1 MAMELSDKHWKLVF
15 SDGGEKRR
23 HETTEAGH
31 RMKLVEAIKKAKEKF
46 DLLSEAKVVS
56 CYEAGRDGFWLHR
69 YLVSLGI
76 ENQVVDS
83 SSIETNRRKRR
94 AKTDRIDAVK
104 LLTMLRRYWGGERGL
119 WSVVRVPSVK
129 DEEGRRLH
137 RELASL
143 QKERTRHRNLIRGLL
158 VAQGLRLEPNGDFL
172 KRLENLTLWDGAP
185 LPLEIKGELE
195 REYQRLSL
203 VEAQRRALEKTRK
216 SRLRQAD
223 TASLQ
228 RVVQLMGL
236 RAIGPNCAWLL
247 VMEFFAWRGFRN
259 RRELGACAGLT
270 GTPYDSGGS
279 KRDQGI
285 SKAGNR
291 RARTMMIEIVW
302 LWLRYQPNSKL
313 SRWFRERFAGGGAR
327 MRRVG
332 IVALARLA
340 GRVMALRHVAGGCGG
355 QGRRLRGERPRR
367 GEEWQAEV
375 GERWKI
381 RNEVSGW

>member
-1 MAMELSDKHWKLVF
+1 MTLQSKDNAVERKLYMAMELSDKCWKLVF

-23 HETTEAGH
+23 HEMMEAGH
-31 RMKLVEAIKKAKEKF
+31 RMELVEAIRKVKEKF
-46 DLLSEAKVVS
+46 DLSSEAKVVS

-69 YLVSLGI
+69 YLVTLGV

-94 AKTDRIDAVK
+94 AKTDRIDGVK
-104 LLTMLRRYWGGERGL
+104 LLTMLIRYWGGERGL
-119 WSVVRVPSVK
+119 WSVVRVPSVE

-143 QKERTRHRNLIRGLL
+143 NKERTRHRNRIRGLL
-158 VAQGLRLEPNGDFL
+158 VAQGLRLEPKDDFL
-172 KRLENLTLWDGAP
+172 PRLEALILWDGAP
-185 LPLEIKGELE
+185 LPLELKGELE
-195 REYQRLSL
+195 REYQRLRL
-203 VEAQRRALEKTRK
+203 VEAQRRVLEGTRK
-216 SRLRQAD
+216 SRLGQAD
-223 TASLQ
+223 TASVQ

-259 RRELGACAGLT
+259 RRQLGACAGLT
-270 GTPYDSGGS
+270 GTPYDSGAS

-291 RARTMMIEIVW
+291 RVRTMMIEIAW

-313 SRWFRERFAGGGAR
+313 SRWF
-327 MRRVG
+327 V
-332 IVALARLA
+332 LYLLKA
-340 GRVMALRHVAGGCGG
+340 GRPAHLV
-355 QGRRLRGERPRR
+355 P
-367 GEEWQAEV
+367 
-375 GERWKI
+375 
-381 RNEVSGW
+381 

>member
-1 MAMELSDKHWKLVF
+1 MNRVALQSKDNAGEQKLYMAMELSDKCWKLVF
-15 SDGGEKRR
+15 SDGGDKRR
-23 HETTEAGH
+23 HETMEAGH
-31 RMKLVEAIKKAKEKF
+31 RMELVEAIRKAKEKF
-46 DLLSEAKVVS
+46 DLSSEAKVVS

-69 YLVSLGI
+69 YLVTLGVDS
-76 ENQVVDS
+76 QVVDS

-94 AKTDRIDAVK
+94 AKTDRIDGVK
-104 LLTMLRRYWGGERGL
+104 LLTMLMRYWGGERGL
-119 WSVVRVPSVK
+119 WSVVRVPSVE

-143 QKERTRHRNLIRGLL
+143 NKERTRHRNRIRGLL
-158 VAQGLRLEPNGDFL
+158 VAQGLRLEPKGDFL
-172 KRLENLTLWDGAP
+172 QRLEALTRWDGAP
-185 LPLEIKGELE
+185 LPLELKGELE
-195 REYQRLSL
+195 REYQRLRL
-203 VEAQRRALEKTRK
+203 VEAQRRALENTRK

-223 TASLQ
+223 TASVQ

-247 VMEFFAWRGFRN
+247 VMEFFAWREFRN
-259 RRELGACAGLT
+259 RRQLGACAGLT
-270 GTPYDSGGS
+270 GTPYDSGAS

-291 RARTMMIEIVW
+291 RVRTMMIEIAW

-332 IVALARLA
+332 IVALARRLLVALWRYVEDGMLPEGAELKAA
-340 GRVMALRHVAGGCGG
+340 G
-355 QGRRLRGERPRR
+355 
-367 GEEWQAEV
+367 
-375 GERWKI
+375 
-381 RNEVSGW
+381 

>member
-1 MAMELSDKHWKLVF
+1 MNRVALQSKDNAGEQKLYMAMELSDKCWRLVF

-23 HETTEAGH
+23 HETMEAGH
-31 RMKLVEAIKKAKEKF
+31 RMELVEAIRKAKEKF
-46 DLLSEAKVVS
+46 DLSSEAKVVS

-69 YLVSLGI
+69 YLVTLGV

-94 AKTDRIDAVK
+94 AKTDRIDGVK
-104 LLTMLRRYWGGERGL
+104 LLTMLMRYWGGERGL
-119 WSVVRVPSVK
+119 WSVVRVPSVE

-143 QKERTRHRNLIRGLL
+143 NKERTRHRNRIRGLL
-158 VAQGLRLEPNGDFL
+158 VTQGLRLEPKGDFL
-172 KRLENLTLWDGAP
+172 QRLEALTLWDGAP
-185 LPLEIKGELE
+185 LPLELKGELE
-195 REYQRLSL
+195 REYQRLRL
-203 VEAQRRALEKTRK
+203 VEAQRRALENTRK

-223 TASLQ
+223 MASVQ

-247 VMEFFAWRGFRN
+247 VMEFFAWREFRN
-259 RRELGACAGLT
+259 RRQLGACAGLT
-270 GTPYDSGGS
+270 GTPYDSGAS

-291 RARTMMIEIVW
+291 RVRTMMIEIAW

-332 IVALARLA
+332 IVALARRLLVALWRYVEDGMLPEGAELKAA
-340 GRVMALRHVAGGCGG
+340 G
-355 QGRRLRGERPRR
+355 
-367 GEEWQAEV
+367 
-375 GERWKI
+375 
-381 RNEVSGW
+381 

>member
-1 MAMELSDKHWKLVF
+1 MNRVALQSKDNTVEQKLYMAMELSDKQWKLVF

-23 HETTEAGH
+23 HETMEAGH
-31 RMKLVEAIKKAKEKF
+31 RMELVEAIRKAKEKF
-46 DLLSEAKVVS
+46 GLSPEVGVVS

-94 AKTDRIDAVK
+94 AKTDRIDGVK
-104 LLTMLRRYWGGERGL
+104 LLTMLMRYWGGERGL
-119 WSVVRVPSVK
+119 WSVVRVPNVE

-143 QKERTRHRNLIRGLL
+143 NKERTRHRNRIRGLL
-158 VAQGLRLEPNGDFL
+158 VAQGLRLEPKGDFL
-172 KRLENLTLWDGAP
+172 QRLEALTLWDGAP
-185 LPLEIKGELE
+185 LPLELKGELE

-216 SRLRQAD
+216 SRVRQAD
-223 TASLQ
+223 TASVQ

-259 RRELGACAGLT
+259 RRQLGACAGLT
-270 GTPYDSGGS
+270 GTPYDSGSS

-291 RARTMMIEIVW
+291 RVRTMMVEIAW

-313 SRWFRERFAGGGAR
+313 SHWFRERFAGGGAR

-332 IVALARLA
+332 IVALARRLL
-340 GRVMALRHVAGGCGG
+340 VALWRYLEDGVLPEG
-355 QGRRLRGERPRR
+355 
-367 GEEWQAEV
+367 AEL
-375 GERWKI
+375 KAAA
-381 RNEVSGW
+381 

>member
-1 MAMELSDKHWKLVF
+1 MTPQSKDNAVEGKLYMAMELSDKCWKLVF

-23 HETTEAGH
+23 HETMEAGH
-31 RMKLVEAIKKAKEKF
+31 RMELVEAIRKAKEKF
-46 DLLSEAKVVS
+46 DLSSEAKVVS

-69 YLVSLGI
+69 YLVTLGV

-94 AKTDRIDAVK
+94 AKTDRIDGVK
-104 LLTMLRRYWGGERGL
+104 LLTMLIRYWGGERGL
-119 WSVVRVPSVK
+119 WSVVRVPSVE

-143 QKERTRHRNLIRGLL
+143 NKERTRHRNRIRGLL
-158 VAQGLRLEPNGDFL
+158 VAQGLRLEPKGDFL
-172 KRLENLTLWDGAP
+172 QRLETLTLWDGAP
-185 LPLEIKGELE
+185 LPLELKGELE

-203 VEAQRRALEKTRK
+203 VEAQRRALEQTRK

-223 TASLQ
+223 TASVQ

-259 RRELGACAGLT
+259 RRQLGACAGLT

-291 RARTMMIEIVW
+291 RVRAMMIEIAW

-332 IVALARLA
+332 IVALARRLLVALWRYLEDGMLPEGAELKAA
-340 GRVMALRHVAGGCGG
+340 G
-355 QGRRLRGERPRR
+355 
-367 GEEWQAEV
+367 
-375 GERWKI
+375 
-381 RNEVSGW
+381 

>member
-1 MAMELSDKHWKLVF
+1 MNRVALQSKDNTVEQKLYMAMELSDKCWKLVF

-23 HETTEAGH
+23 HETMEAGH
-31 RMKLVEAIKKAKEKF
+31 RMELVEAIRKAKEKF
-46 DLLSEAKVVS
+46 DLSSEAKVVS

-69 YLVSLGI
+69 YLVTLGV

-94 AKTDRIDAVK
+94 AKTDRIDGVK
-104 LLTMLRRYWGGERGL
+104 LLTMLMRYWGGERGL
-119 WSVVRVPSVK
+119 WSVVRVPTVE

-143 QKERTRHRNLIRGLL
+143 NKERTRHRNRIRGLL

-172 KRLENLTLWDGAP
+172 QRLEALTLWDGAP
-185 LPLEIKGELE
+185 LPLELKGELE
-195 REYQRLSL
+195 REYQRLRL

-223 TASLQ
+223 TASVQ
-228 RVVQLMGL
+228 QVVQLMGL

-259 RRELGACAGLT
+259 RRQLGACAGLT

-291 RARTMMIEIVW
+291 RVRTMMIEIAW

-332 IVALARLA
+332 IVALARRLLVALWRYLEDGMLPEGAELKAA
-340 GRVMALRHVAGGCGG
+340 G
-355 QGRRLRGERPRR
+355 
-367 GEEWQAEV
+367 
-375 GERWKI
+375 
-381 RNEVSGW
+381 

>member
-1 MAMELSDKHWKLVF
+1 MNRVALQSKDNTVEQKLYMAMELSDKQWKLVF

-23 HETTEAGH
+23 HETIEAGDC
-31 RMKLVEAIKKAKEKF
+31 MELVEAIRKAKEKF
-46 DLLSEAKVVS
+46 DLSSEAKVVS

-69 YLVSLGI
+69 YLVTLGV

-94 AKTDRIDAVK
+94 AKTDRIDGVK
-104 LLTMLRRYWGGERGL
+104 LLTMLMRYWGGERGL
-119 WSVVRVPSVK
+119 WSVVRVPSVE

-143 QKERTRHRNLIRGLL
+143 NKERTRHRNRIRGLL
-158 VAQGLRLEPNGDFL
+158 VAQGLRLEPKGDFL
-172 KRLENLTLWDGAP
+172 QRLEALILWDGAP
-185 LPLEIKGELE
+185 LPLELKGELE
-195 REYQRLSL
+195 REYQRLRL

-223 TASLQ
+223 TASVQ

-259 RRELGACAGLT
+259 RRQLGACAGLT
-270 GTPYDSGGS
+270 GTPYDSGSS

-291 RARTMMIEIVW
+291 RVRTMMVEIAW
-302 LWLRYQPNSKL
+302 LWLRYQPSSKL
-313 SRWFRERFAGGGAR
+313 SHWFRERFAGGGAR

-332 IVALARLA
+332 IVALARRLL
-340 GRVMALRHVAGGCGG
+340 VALWRYVEDGVLPEG
-355 QGRRLRGERPRR
+355 
-367 GEEWQAEV
+367 AEL
-375 GERWKI
+375 KAAA
-381 RNEVSGW
+381 

>member
-1 MAMELSDKHWKLVF
+1 MNRVTLQSNDNAVEQVLYIAMELSDKHWKLVF

-23 HETTEAGH
+23 HETIEAGH
-31 RMKLVEAIKKAKEKF
+31 RIELVEAIKKAKEKF
-46 DLLSEAKVVS
+46 GLSPEAKVVS

-94 AKTDRIDAVK
+94 AKTDRIDGVK
-104 LLTMLRRYWGGERGL
+104 LLTMLMRYWGGERGL
-119 WSVVRVPSVK
+119 WSVVRVPSVE

-143 QKERTRHRNLIRGLL
+143 QKERTRHRNRIRSLL

-172 KRLENLTLWDGAP
+172 KRLEVLTLWDGTP
-185 LPLEIKGELE
+185 LPAELKGELE
-195 REYQRLSL
+195 REYQRLRL
-203 VEAQRRALEKTRK
+203 VEEQRRALEKTRK
-216 SRLRQAD
+216 RRLGQAD
-223 TASLQ
+223 SARLQ
-228 RVVQLMGL
+228 GVVQLMGL

-270 GTPYDSGGS
+270 GTPYDSGSS

-291 RARTMMIEIVW
+291 RVRAMMIEIAW
-302 LWLRYQPNSKL
+302 LCLRYQPNSKL
-313 SRWFRERFAGGGAR
+313 SRWFCERFAGGGAR

-332 IVALARLA
+332 IVALARRLLVALWRYLEEGMLPEGAELKAA
-340 GRVMALRHVAGGCGG
+340 G
-355 QGRRLRGERPRR
+355 
-367 GEEWQAEV
+367 
-375 GERWKI
+375 
-381 RNEVSGW
+381 

>member
-1 MAMELSDKHWKLVF
+1 MNRVALQSEDNTAERVLYMAMELSDKHWKLVF

-23 HETTEAGH
+23 HEAMEAGH
-31 RMKLVEAIKKAKEKF
+31 RMELVEAVKKAKEKF
-46 DLLSEAKVVS
+46 GLSPEAGVVS

-83 SSIETNRRKRR
+83 SSIEINRRKRR
-94 AKTDRIDAVK
+94 VKTDRIDGVK
-104 LLTMLRRYWGGERGL
+104 LLTMLMRYWGGERGL
-119 WSVVRVPSVK
+119 WSVVRVPSIE

-143 QKERTRHRNLIRGLL
+143 QKERTRHRNRIRGLL
-158 VAQGLRLEPNGDFL
+158 VAQGLRLEPDRDFL
-172 KRLENLTLWDGAP
+172 KRLEALTLWDGTL
-185 LPLEIKGELE
+185 LPTELKDELE
-195 REYQRLSL
+195 REYQRLRL
-203 VEAQRRALEKTRK
+203 VEAQRCALEGTRK
-216 SRLRQAD
+216 RRLGQAD
-223 TASLQ
+223 TARLQ

-259 RRELGACAGLT
+259 RRQLGACAGLT

-279 KRDQGI
+279 QRDQGV

-291 RARTMMIEIVW
+291 RVRTMMIEIAW

-332 IVALARLA
+332 IVALARRLLVALWRYLEEGVLPEGAELKAA
-340 GRVMALRHVAGGCGG
+340 G
-355 QGRRLRGERPRR
+355 
-367 GEEWQAEV
+367 
-375 GERWKI
+375 
-381 RNEVSGW
+381 

>member
-1 MAMELSDKHWKLVF
+1 MNRVALQSKDNAGEQKLYMAMELSDKCWKLVF
-15 SDGGEKRR
+15 SDGGDKRR
-23 HETTEAGH
+23 HETMEAGH
-31 RMKLVEAIKKAKEKF
+31 RMELVEAIRKAKEKF
-46 DLLSEAKVVS
+46 DLSSEAKVVS

-69 YLVSLGI
+69 YLVTLGVD
-76 ENQVVDS
+76 NQVVDS

-94 AKTDRIDAVK
+94 AKTDRIDGVK
-104 LLTMLRRYWGGERGL
+104 LLTMLMRYWGGERGL
-119 WSVVRVPSVK
+119 WSVVRVPSVE

-143 QKERTRHRNLIRGLL
+143 NKERTRHRNRIRGLL
-158 VAQGLRLEPNGDFL
+158 VAQGLRLEPKGDFL
-172 KRLENLTLWDGAP
+172 QRLEALTLWDGAP
-185 LPLEIKGELE
+185 LPLELKGELE
-195 REYQRLSL
+195 REYQRLRL
-203 VEAQRRALEKTRK
+203 VEAQRRALENTRK

-223 TASLQ
+223 TASVQ

-247 VMEFFAWRGFRN
+247 VMEFFAWREFRN
-259 RRELGACAGLT
+259 RRQLGACAGLT
-270 GTPYDSGGS
+270 GTPYDSGAS

-291 RARTMMIEIVW
+291 RVRTMMIEIAW

-332 IVALARLA
+332 IVALARRLLVALGRYVEDGMLPEGAELKAA
-340 GRVMALRHVAGGCGG
+340 G
-355 QGRRLRGERPRR
+355 
-367 GEEWQAEV
+367 
-375 GERWKI
+375 
-381 RNEVSGW
+381 

>member
-1 MAMELSDKHWKLVF
+1 MNRVALQSNDNAVERVLYMAMELSDKQWKLVF

-23 HETTEAGH
+23 HETMEAGH
-31 RMKLVEAIKKAKEKF
+31 RMELVEAIRKAKEKF
-46 DLLSEAKVVS
+46 DLSSEAKVVS

-69 YLVSLGI
+69 YLVTLGV

-94 AKTDRIDAVK
+94 AKTDRIDGVK
-104 LLTMLRRYWGGERGL
+104 LLTMLMRYWGGERGL
-119 WSVVRVPSVK
+119 WSVVRVPSLE

-143 QKERTRHRNLIRGLL
+143 NKERTRHRNRIRGLL
-158 VAQGLRLEPNGDFL
+158 VAQGLRLEPKGDFL
-172 KRLENLTLWDGAP
+172 QRLEALTLWDGAP
-185 LPLEIKGELE
+185 LPLELKGELE
-195 REYQRLSL
+195 REYQRLRL

-216 SRLRQAD
+216 SRLRQAH

-228 RVVQLMGL
+228 RVVRLMSL

-259 RRELGACAGLT
+259 RRQLGACAGLT
-270 GTPYDSGGS
+270 GTPYDSGAS

-291 RARTMMIEIVW
+291 RVRTMMVEIAW

-313 SRWFRERFAGGGAR
+313 SHWFGERFSGGGAR

-332 IVALARLA
+332 IVALARRLL
-340 GRVMALRHVAGGCGG
+340 VALWRYLEDGVLPEG
-355 QGRRLRGERPRR
+355 
-367 GEEWQAEV
+367 AEL
-375 GERWKI
+375 KAAA
-381 RNEVSGW
+381 

>member
-1 MAMELSDKHWKLVF
+1 MNRVTLQSNDNTAERVLYMAMELSDKHWKLVF

-23 HETTEAGH
+23 HETMEAGH
-31 RMKLVEAIKKAKEKF
+31 RIELVEAIKKAKEKF
-46 DLLSEAKVVS
+46 GLSHDAKVVS

-69 YLVSLGI
+69 YLMSLGI

-94 AKTDRIDAVK
+94 VKTDRIDGVK
-104 LLTMLRRYWGGERGL
+104 LLTMLTRYWGGERGL
-119 WSVVRVPSVK
+119 WSVVRVPSVE
-129 DEEGRRLH
+129 DEEARRLH

-143 QKERTRHRNLIRGLL
+143 QKERTRHRNRIRGLL

-172 KRLENLTLWDGAP
+172 KRLESLTLWDGTP
-185 LPLEIKGELE
+185 LPTELKGELE

-203 VEAQRRALEKTRK
+203 VEEQRRALEKTRK
-216 SRLRQAD
+216 GRLGQAD
-223 TASLQ
+223 TARLQ

-236 RAIGPNCAWLL
+236 RAIGPSCAWLL

-279 KRDQGI
+279 RRDQGI

-291 RARTMMIEIVW
+291 RVRTMMIEIAW

-313 SRWFRERFAGGGAR
+313 SRWFRERFTGGGAR

-332 IVALARLA
+332 IVALARRLL
-340 GRVMALRHVAGGCGG
+340 VALWRY
-355 QGRRLRGERPRR
+355 L
-367 GEEWQAEV
+367 EEGVLPEGAELKAT
-375 GERWKI
+375 G
-381 RNEVSGW
+381 

>member
-1 MAMELSDKHWKLVF
+1 MTLQSKDNAVEGKLYMAMELSDKCWKLVF

-23 HETTEAGH
+23 HETMEAGH
-31 RMKLVEAIKKAKEKF
+31 RMELVEAIRKAKEKF
-46 DLLSEAKVVS
+46 DLSSEAKVVS

-69 YLVSLGI
+69 YLVTLGV

-94 AKTDRIDAVK
+94 AKTDRIDGVK
-104 LLTMLRRYWGGERGL
+104 LLTMLIRYWGGERGL
-119 WSVVRVPSVK
+119 WSVVRVPSVE

-143 QKERTRHRNLIRGLL
+143 NKERTRHRNRIRGLL
-158 VAQGLRLEPNGDFL
+158 VAQGLRLEPKGDFL
-172 KRLENLTLWDGAP
+172 QRLEALTLWDGAP
-185 LPLEIKGELE
+185 LPLELKGELE

-203 VEAQRRALEKTRK
+203 VEAQRRALEQTRK

-223 TASLQ
+223 TASVQ

-259 RRELGACAGLT
+259 RRQLGACAGLT

-291 RARTMMIEIVW
+291 RVRAMMIEIAW

-332 IVALARLA
+332 IVALARRLLVALWRYLEDGMLPEGAELKAA
-340 GRVMALRHVAGGCGG
+340 G
-355 QGRRLRGERPRR
+355 
-367 GEEWQAEV
+367 
-375 GERWKI
+375 
-381 RNEVSGW
+381 

>member
-1 MAMELSDKHWKLVF
+1 MNRVALQSKDNTVEQKLYMAMELSDKQWKLVF

-23 HETTEAGH
+23 HETMEAGH
-31 RMKLVEAIKKAKEKF
+31 RMELVEAIRKAKEKF
-46 DLLSEAKVVS
+46 GLSPEVGVVS

-76 ENQVVDS
+76 ENQLVDS

-94 AKTDRIDAVK
+94 AKTDRIDGVK
-104 LLTMLRRYWGGERGL
+104 LLTMLMRYWGGERGL
-119 WSVVRVPSVK
+119 WSVVRVPNVE

-143 QKERTRHRNLIRGLL
+143 NKERTRHRNRIRGLL
-158 VAQGLRLEPNGDFL
+158 VAQGLHLEPKDDFLQRLEA
-172 KRLENLTLWDGAP
+172 LTLWDGAP
-185 LPLEIKGELE
+185 LPLELKGELE

-223 TASLQ
+223 TASVQ

-259 RRELGACAGLT
+259 RRQLGACAGLT
-270 GTPYDSGGS
+270 GTPYDSGSS

-291 RARTMMIEIVW
+291 RVRTMMVEIAW

-313 SRWFRERFAGGGAR
+313 SHWFRERFAGGGAR

-332 IVALARLA
+332 IVALARRLL
-340 GRVMALRHVAGGCGG
+340 VALWRYLEDGVLPEG
-355 QGRRLRGERPRR
+355 
-367 GEEWQAEV
+367 AEL
-375 GERWKI
+375 KAAA
-381 RNEVSGW
+381 

>member
-1 MAMELSDKHWKLVF
+1 MNRVALQSKDNAVEGVLYMAMELSDKCWKLVF

-23 HETTEAGH
+23 HETMEAGH
-31 RMKLVEAIKKAKEKF
+31 RMELVEAIRKAKEKF
-46 DLLSEAKVVS
+46 DLSSEAKVVS

-69 YLVSLGI
+69 YLVTLGV

-94 AKTDRIDAVK
+94 AKTDRIDGVK
-104 LLTMLRRYWGGERGL
+104 LLTMLMRYWGGERGL
-119 WSVVRVPSVK
+119 WSVVRVPSVE

-137 RELASL
+137 RELGSL
-143 QKERTRHRNLIRGLL
+143 QKERTRHRNRIRGLL

-172 KRLENLTLWDGAP
+172 QRLEALTLWDGAP
-185 LPLEIKGELE
+185 LPLELKGELE
-195 REYQRLSL
+195 REYQRLRL
-203 VEAQRRALEKTRK
+203 VEAQRRALEKTRT

-223 TASLQ
+223 TASVQ
-228 RVVQLMGL
+228 RVVRLMGL

-259 RRELGACAGLT
+259 RRQLGACAGLT

-291 RARTMMIEIVW
+291 RVRTMMVEIAW
-302 LWLRYQPNSKL
+302 LWLRYQPSSKL

-332 IVALARLA
+332 IVALARRLLVALWRYLEDGMLPEGAELKAA
-340 GRVMALRHVAGGCGG
+340 G
-355 QGRRLRGERPRR
+355 
-367 GEEWQAEV
+367 
-375 GERWKI
+375 
-381 RNEVSGW
+381 

>member
-1 MAMELSDKHWKLVF
+1 MNRVALQSKDNTVEQKLYMAMELSDKCWKLVF

-23 HETTEAGH
+23 HETMEAGH
-31 RMKLVEAIKKAKEKF
+31 RIELVEAIRKAKEKF
-46 DLLSEAKVVS
+46 GLSPEVGVVS

-94 AKTDRIDAVK
+94 AKTDRIDGVK
-104 LLTMLRRYWGGERGL
+104 LLTMLMRYWSGERGL
-119 WSVVRVPSVK
+119 WSVVRVPSVEH
-129 DEEGRRLH
+129 EEGRRLH
-137 RELASL
+137 RELATL
-143 QKERTRHRNLIRGLL
+143 NKERTRHRNRIRGLL
-158 VAQGLRLEPNGDFL
+158 VAQGLRLEPKGDFL
-172 KRLENLTLWDGAP
+172 QRLEALILWDGAP
-185 LPLEIKGELE
+185 LPLELKGELE
-195 REYQRLSL
+195 REYQRLRL

-223 TASLQ
+223 TASVQ

-236 RAIGPNCAWLL
+236 RSIGPNCAWLL

-259 RRELGACAGLT
+259 RRQLGACAGLT
-270 GTPYDSGGS
+270 GTPYDSGSS

-291 RARTMMIEIVW
+291 RVRTMMVEIAW

-313 SRWFRERFAGGGAR
+313 SHWFRERFAGGGAR

-332 IVALARLA
+332 IVALARRLL
-340 GRVMALRHVAGGCGG
+340 VALWRYLEDGVLPEG
-355 QGRRLRGERPRR
+355 
-367 GEEWQAEV
+367 AEL
-375 GERWKI
+375 KAAA
-381 RNEVSGW
+381 